1 MSKNRRKIKKLKQKA
16 VKRKIRDHKAETFSS
31 EQQKPHF
38 SLEYLDGE
46 YSLSGCDKVQK
57 AAFAD
62 TLHKLSQLTWAQLKR
77 AGRHGSG
84 YEKIEKHSL
93 KRPVPGHITDDVNII
108 AFRFC
113 GKAPMVGY
121 RNRRTFYVIWLDINF
136 SLYSHG

>member
-1 MSKNRRKIKKLKQKA
+1 MSKNKRKIRKLKQKA
-16 VKRKIRDHKAETFSS
+16 GKGKINDHEAETLSS

-38 SLEYLDGE
+38 SLEYLDRE
-46 YSLSGCDKVQK
+46 YCLSMCGKEQK

-62 TLHKLSQLTWAQLKR
+62 TLHKLSQLTWAQLKNT
-77 AGRHGSG
+77 GRHGSG

-93 KRPVPGHITDDVNII
+93 KRPVPSHITDDVNII

-113 GKAPMVGY
+113 GKAPMAGY
-121 RNRRTFYVIWLDINF
+121 RNRKTFYVIWLDINF